1 MRVGV
6 TLSGGFVKGIAH
18 GGFLKALEYKGIVP
32 SFVAGSSAGALVGA
46 LYCAGYSPDEILSL
60 AKSYSWR
67 KLASLSLK
75 GALFKLDGLYQELVK
90 LLGKVDISELKIP
103 FGLAVVNLKTLKVEF
118 KLRGELPA
126 LVVASCSIPPLFS
139 PWEVDGTLYA
149 DGGLRNCLP
158 AELTKAHGVEVNVCS
173 NVNVP
178 PQSFNPD
185 SILEVSLRATL
196 AGVLE
201 NQEKRLPYCDIIV
214 NHYIPQS
221 PFSFKEIEE
230 IFDRAYRETL
240 RVLEEEKWP

>member
-6 TLSGGFVKGIAH
+6 TLSGGFVRGIAH

-67 KLASLSLK
+67 NLASLSLK
-75 GALFKLDGLYQELVK
+75 GGLFKLDGLYQELVK
-90 LLGKVDISELKIP
+90 LVGKIDLSELKIP
-103 FGLAVVNLKTLKVEF
+103 FGLTVVNLKTLKLEF
-118 KLRGELPA
+118 KLKGELPA

-139 PWEVDGTLYA
+139 PWEVEGKLYA

-158 AELTKAHGVEVNVCS
+158 AELAKAHGVEINLCS

-178 PQSFNPD
+178 SRDFNPD
-185 SILEVSLRATL
+185 SILEVSLRASL
-196 AGVLE
+196 AGVIE
-201 NQEKRLPYCDIIV
+201 NQERRLSYCDIIV
-214 NHYIPQS
+214 NHYISQS
-221 PFSFKEIEE
+221 PFSFKGIEE
-230 IFDRAYRETL
+230 SFNTAYRETL